1 MIPVREMNTIK
12 LPIEGKVEAKISR
25 EKIIIDKR
33 DFQPCHGKE
42 VEEWSWIGMKNEKW
56 IVHVDKEGIITK
68 EKIKNQKD

>member
-1 MIPVREMNTIK
+1 MTFYIGAPIK
-12 LPIEGKVEAKISR
+12 GEITAKISR

-42 VEEWSWIGMKNEKW
+42 VEEWSWKRVKMEKW

-68 EKIKNQKD
+68 EKVSQSPA